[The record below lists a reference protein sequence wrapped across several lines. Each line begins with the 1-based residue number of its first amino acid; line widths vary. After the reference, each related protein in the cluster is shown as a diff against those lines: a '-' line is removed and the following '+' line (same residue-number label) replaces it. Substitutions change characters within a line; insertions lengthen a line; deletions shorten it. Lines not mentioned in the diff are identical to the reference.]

1 MKRSFIHIICLGML
15 VASCSTEDVADEGVS
30 RATTEDVVTIVGGRP
45 DAALTAVQSR
55 AVSEPSLYGVA
66 KADKMLIWVYTKNQY
81 AWGNVEDLAY
91 KETLPEMD
99 VVNTQQQANGSI
111 DRWVKRD
118 YTFTANGATGTHF
131 AMPALAYSEA
141 DKSLFALNTGSNY
154 TAATLSLTTT
164 QAPEMYFGRTRF
176 TFNPVP
182 TLITVYDEKWESDGW
197 TYYYKTGLAN
207 ANYTQPMSGKLYR
220 IVSQVNVSIADVPTD
235 IVERFEI
242 FATDVPTK
250 LYLYGNHG
258 KWYPVR
264 ATTSSADCAAGAT
277 LMAAAS
283 TFAEGEAHMS
293 WFMLPSEVG
302 CTMTLRIHYVAGA
315 VKDDSG
321 NDVAYRD
328 FPLRPG
334 KSALMTGDD
343 AECYYNGVQTATLKN
358 GTDVYVYNSSNN
370 RFYSYANVRVNITGK
385 YENFA
390 AETQDV
396 SVTLEVEPSYERE
409 HTITIN

>member
-1 MKRSFIHIICLGML
+1 MRRFYLIPLFIFL
-15 VASCSTEDVADEGVS
+15 VACSSEEIDDVRPAQGTAEDAI
-30 RATTEDVVTIVGGRP
+30 TIVGGRP
-45 DAALTAVQSR
+45 DASLTAHNSR
-55 AVSEPSLYGVA
+55 AVEEPSLYGVA
-66 KADKMLIWVYTKNQY
+66 KADKMQIWVYSKQQY
-81 AWGNVEDLAY
+81 AWGNISDLTY

-99 VVNTQQQANGSI
+99 VVNTKQADNGSV

-118 YTFTANGATGTHF
+118 YSFTAYGATGTHF
-131 AMPALAYSEA
+131 AMPALAYSDA
-141 DKSLFALNTGSNY
+141 DKTLFSASPGSNY
-154 TAATLSLTTT
+154 TQPTLTLTGTTT
-164 QAPEMYFGRTRF
+164 PELFFGRTRF

-207 ANYTQPMSGKLYR
+207 ANYTQPMFGKLYR

-235 IVERFEI
+235 IVERFEV
-242 FATDVPTK
+242 FAADVPTK